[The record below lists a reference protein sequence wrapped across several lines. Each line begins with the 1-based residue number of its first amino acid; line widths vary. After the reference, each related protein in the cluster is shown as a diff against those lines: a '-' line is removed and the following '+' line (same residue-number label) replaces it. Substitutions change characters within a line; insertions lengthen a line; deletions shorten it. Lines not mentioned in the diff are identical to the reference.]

1 MKLAEM
7 LKKSLQ
13 LYLRFLILCIFQ
25 SEYNSSVFNKFYIFK
40 SVFAN
45 GNIYISLILINI
57 VNHLEMMI

>member
-13 LYLRFLILCIFQ
+13 LYLKFLILLIFQ
-25 SEYNSSVFNKFYIFK
+25 SEYTSHVLNKFYIFK

-45 GNIYISLILINI
+45 GNIYISLILIII